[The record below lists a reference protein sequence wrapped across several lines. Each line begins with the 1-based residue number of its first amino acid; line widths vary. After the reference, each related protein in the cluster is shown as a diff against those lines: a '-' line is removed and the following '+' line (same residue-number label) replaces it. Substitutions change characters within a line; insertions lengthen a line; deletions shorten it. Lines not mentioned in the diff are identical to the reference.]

1 MPNNKNSF
9 STKAKCPKNC
19 RLQIKSGGCH
29 IVTEGQWIGHNREQE
44 IFRTNKFEAFLIE
57 SLHQSVKCMIDAV
70 KSLELG

>member
-44 IFRTNKFEAFLIE
+44 IFRK
-57 SLHQSVKCMIDAV
+57 IDITLFNWKPSPV
-70 KSLELG
+70 C